1 MSSYTIKS
9 GDNLW
14 NICKRQF
21 GLTNSAD
28 IAKKVK
34 EVAGYNNIKNANF
47 IKAGQEIKLFNTDN
61 QPASAAAERIKNSD
75 IKTYDDLNKLAESK
89 VSIFGENTKT
99 DKQKQTAYLDYSE
112 KLLSDYYDINKDGT
126 VTVEEFEQVE
136 HKGTSKTNELTQAFF
151 AEQGGVISDSEKDQ
165 MATIAQRTANLFA
178 KNLDMNA
185 DGIISKEEF
194 AFFNENAD
202 EVDGAKDG
210 IIKNAGE
217 TAMFKAV
224 TGMNAGDKDI
234 NRVVNKYFN
243 GETLTADEQKIL
255 EQSTVTIRKSMS
267 KAAGF
272 NVEG

>member
-21 GLTNSAD
+21 GLTNSAE

-75 IKTYDDLNKLAESK
+75 IKTFDDLNKLAESK

-136 HKGTSKTNELTQAFF
+136 HNGTSKTNELTQAFF

-165 MATIAQRTANLFA
+165 MATIAQRC
-178 KNLDMNA
+178 K
-185 DGIISKEEF
+185 
-194 AFFNENAD
+194 
-202 EVDGAKDG
+202 
-210 IIKNAGE
+210 
-217 TAMFKAV
+217 
-224 TGMNAGDKDI
+224 
-234 NRVVNKYFN
+234 
-243 GETLTADEQKIL
+243 
-255 EQSTVTIRKSMS
+255 KS
-267 KAAGF
+267 
-272 NVEG
+272 

>member
-21 GLTNSAD
+21 GLTNSSD
-28 IAKKVK
+28 IAKKVN
-34 EVAGYNNIKNANF
+34 EVAKYNNIKNANF
-47 IKAGQEIKLFNTDN
+47 IKAGQEIKLFSNEVTT
-61 QPASAAAERIKNSD
+61 AVSD
-75 IKTYDDLNKLAESK
+75 RVKSSNIQSYDDLNKLAESK